1 MEIYPS
7 TYTTVF
13 DLYDLEEKKAR
24 KFLIAHSLETGEKE
38 IMNVIVPFLDA
49 YLEMSGRDLKKHSKI
64 IPLAMESY
72 RKLMDS
78 TDLDM
83 HTFLREMS
91 LIMHQEGYEFCLA
104 NKFEAQLEAQKNK
117 TCLVLLEVPTETL
130 HTYKEESFLYVA
142 ISPVTPSL
150 TKAKEKSIIHMHE
163 HKLLNRFFKIKAFAA
178 ITHVIAPYLLAYHKL
193 HKISILELSMNS
205 GIAEN
210 SFIQLRRGLNILLT
224 TFIRIFFTYYK
235 DSGRH
240 LCIPNLCE
248 AILRATKNRTSL
260 IQREVTIEELKDYDE
275 SQWLFVY
282 ANGRPPGEKP
292 KESRRDKR

>member
-1 MEIYPS
+1 MKINPS

-13 DLYDLEEKKAR
+13 DLSDLEDKKAR
-24 KFLIAHSLETGEKE
+24 KDLIAHSLYTGEKE
-38 IMNVIVPFLDA
+38 IINVLVPFLEA
-49 YLEMSGRDLKKHSKI
+49 YLEMSGRDLKKRSKV

-72 RKLMDS
+72 RKLMEG

-83 HTFLREMS
+83 QTFLREMS

-104 NKFEAQLEAQKNK
+104 NKFEAQMKAQKNK
-117 TCLVLLEVPTETL
+117 TCLVLLEVPTEML
-130 HTYKEESFLYVA
+130 HMFKEESQLYVA
-142 ISPVTPSL
+142 ISPVTPPL
-150 TKAKEKSIIHMHE
+150 TKAKEKRNIHIHR
-163 HKLLNRFFKIKAFAA
+163 HKLLKRFFKIKALAA
-178 ITHVIAPYLLAYHKL
+178 ITYVIVPYLLAYHQL
-193 HKISILELSMNS
+193 HKISILELSRNS

-235 DSGRH
+235 GSGRH

-282 ANGRPPGEKP
+282 ANGRPPGDKP
-292 KESRRDKR
+292 KESRRDKQ